1 MTEQLENQN
10 RENFEML
17 DSPLNEAQHPDA
29 ENQTTGESSNNTE
42 HSRHTGHEH
51 HHHQDLERRGKSNTQ
66 SLNADMC
73 KHFCTV

>member
-29 ENQTTGESSNNTE
+29 ENQTTGESSNSTE